1 MDDLINRLPTIP
13 RPGMVE
19 AALERNLEDELGGNL
34 LIFARE
40 SYCGDTGWDLYDKSI
55 KPKWG
60 ARCTCTACGEDF
72 WAGWL
77 PGGGITMFVGED
89 GTAYD
94 GIPDKGSDIDVV
106 AYPDGDNAVCPCCLA
121 QVKVTHRKN
130 LKNGRTHRI
139 MAGSVEIVGDI
150 TVVMSWMIT
159 RRVDVWGCWD
169 VETEPAGAVAI
180 LPGRKLRRYTHMA
193 RNGYG
198 SSYMLPDWRLISG
211 RDDPFQ
217 IKYYSHEA
225 VCHKKHGAWT
235 WPDVPDLTGT
245 TGEKTGLAEYIKS
258 GGAWPVVY
266 LHLWQQRPA
275 VENLLKCGWTRMIV
289 DRIDDETYAAARS
302 GFKCTIPETDDL
314 ADWDLVKPR
323 EMLFMTKE
331 EIRHGKDWNW
341 SADTAALWNAA
352 CAFGLC
358 GTGCATYFN
367 DMILKYGFANVNLF
381 VGTATDGYEL
391 PAFAKIDAYIEKQY
405 RKFDLPLRTGFS
417 MYIDYF
423 KELDELVN
431 DPQDDEIWP
440 RDLRAAHDRLFSA
453 KKLKEDVSSIANF
466 EAIAQKWGALEWSD
480 GEICIR
486 LPRCNNDLVAEGHTL
501 HHCVGGYGKNHLRGN
516 LVLFVRHARRPER
529 SWYTLNIDTTGKAPH
544 RIQLHGYGNE
554 WADGKRL
561 QIPQRVL
568 DFCDRWE
575 QEILAPVFDAVKA
588 KEAKQQ
594 KKKKGAA

>member
-1 MDDLINRLPTIP
+1 
-13 RPGMVE
+13 MVE
-19 AALERNLEDELGGNL
+19 AALELNLEDELGGNL

-106 AYPDGDNAVCPCCLA
+106 AYPDGDNTVCPCCLA

-159 RRVDVWGCWD
+159 RRVDVYGCWD

-180 LPGRKLRRYTHMA
+180 MPGRKLRRYTHMA

-198 SSYMLPDWRLISG
+198 SSYMLPDWKLISG

-217 IKYYSHEA
+217 IKYYSYESC
-225 VCHKKHGAWT
+225 CHKKHGAWMWT
-235 WPDVPDLTGT
+235 DVPDLTGT

-258 GGAWPVVY
+258 GGTWPVVY

-289 DRIDDETYAAARS
+289 DRIDDETIAAAQYGGRC
-302 GFKCTIPETDDL
+302 KIPETDDL

-323 EMLFMTKE
+323 EMLSMTKE
-331 EIRHGKDWNW
+331 EIRHGKEWNW
-341 SADTAALWNAA
+341 NAGTAALWNEA
-352 CAFGLC
+352 CAYGIC
-358 GTGCATYFN
+358 GKGSATYFN

-391 PAFAKIDAYIEKQY
+391 PDFAKIDAYLEKQY
-405 RKFDLPLRTGFS
+405 RKFDLPRRGGFS

-423 KELDELVN
+423 KELDLLVN
-431 DPQDDEIWP
+431 EPQDDEILP
-440 RDLRAAHDRLFSA
+440 RNLRAAHDRLFSA
-453 KKLKEDVSSIANF
+453 KKLKEDASSIANF
-466 EAIAQKWGALEWSD
+466 EALAQKWAALEWSD
-480 GEICIR
+480 GEICIL

-501 HHCVGGYGKNHLRGN
+501 HHCVGGYGQTHLRGK

-529 SWYTLNIDTTGKAPH
+529 SWYTLNIDTTGKTPR

-554 WADGKRL
+554 WANGKKL

-575 QEILAPVFDAVKA
+575 HEILAPVFDAVKA
-588 KEAKQQ
+588 GESKQQ

>member
-1 MDDLINRLPTIP
+1 MEDLINRLPTKP
-13 RPGMVE
+13 RPGMIE

-40 SYCGDTGWDLYDKSI
+40 SYCGDTGWEPLDGSVRRT
-55 KPKWG
+55 WA

-77 PGGGITMFVGED
+77 PGGGITMIVGED
-89 GTAYD
+89 GTAY
-94 GIPDKGSDIDVV
+94 GIPDKGGDIDVV
-106 AYPDGDNAVCPCCLA
+106 AYPDGDTAICPYCLA
-121 QVKVTHRKN
+121 EVKVTHRKN

-159 RRVDVWGCWD
+159 RRVDVWGYWD

-180 LPGRKLRRYTHMA
+180 LPGRKLLRYTHMA

-198 SSYMLPDWRLISG
+198 SSYMLPDWKLLSG
-211 RDDPFQ
+211 REDPFQ
-217 IKYYSHEA
+217 IKYYSYEA
-225 VCHKKHGAWT
+225 CCHKKHGAWMWT
-235 WPDVPDLTGT
+235 DVPDLTGT

-258 GGAWPVVY
+258 GGTWPVVY

-275 VENLLKCGWTRMIV
+275 AENLLKCGWTRMIV
-289 DRIDDETYAAARS
+289 DRIDDETIAAAQYGGRC
-302 GFKCTIPETDDL
+302 KIPETDDL

-323 EMLFMTKE
+323 EMLSMTKE
-331 EIRHGKDWNW
+331 EIRHGKEWNW
-341 SADTAALWNAA
+341 NAGTAALWNEA
-352 CAFGLC
+352 CAYGIC
-358 GTGCATYFN
+358 GKGSATYFN

-391 PAFAKIDAYIEKQY
+391 PDFAKIDAYLEKQY
-405 RKFDLPLRTGFS
+405 RKFDLPRRGGFS
-417 MYIDYF
+417 MYIDYL
-423 KELDELVN
+423 KELDLLVN
-431 DPQDDEIWP
+431 EPQDDEIFP
-440 RDLRAAHDRLFSA
+440 RNLRAAHDRLFSA
-453 KKLKEDVSSIANF
+453 KKLKEDASSIANF
-466 EAIAQKWGALEWSD
+466 EALAQKWAALEWSD
-480 GEICIR
+480 GQICIL

-501 HHCVGGYGKNHLRGN
+501 HHCVGGYGQTHLRGK

-529 SWYTLNIDTTGKAPH
+529 SWYTLNIDTTGKSPH

-554 WADGKRL
+554 WANGKTL
-561 QIPQRVL
+561 HIPQRVL

-575 QEILAPVFDAVKA
+575 HEILAPVFDSVKA
-588 KEAKQQ
+588 EEVKQQ

>member
-1 MDDLINRLPTIP
+1 MEDLINRLPTKP
-13 RPGMVE
+13 RPGMIE

-40 SYCGDTGWDLYDKSI
+40 SYCGDTGWEPLDGSVRRT
-55 KPKWG
+55 WA

-77 PGGGITMFVGED
+77 PGGGITMIVGED

-94 GIPDKGSDIDVV
+94 GIPDKGGDIDVV
-106 AYPDGDNAVCPCCLA
+106 AYPDGDTAICPYCLA
-121 QVKVTHRKN
+121 EVKVTHRKN

-180 LPGRKLRRYTHMA
+180 LPGRKLLRYTHMA

-198 SSYMLPDWRLISG
+198 SSYMLPDWKLLSG
-211 RDDPFQ
+211 REDPFQ
-217 IKYYSHEA
+217 IKYYSYEA
-225 VCHKKHGAWT
+225 CCHKKHGAWMWT
-235 WPDVPDLTGT
+235 DVPDLTGT

-258 GGAWPVVY
+258 GGTWPVVY

-275 VENLLKCGWTRMIV
+275 AENLLKCGWTRMIV
-289 DRIDDETYAAARS
+289 DRIDDETIAAAQYGGRC
-302 GFKCTIPETDDL
+302 KIPETDDL

-323 EMLFMTKE
+323 EMLSMTKE
-331 EIRHGKDWNW
+331 EIRHGKEWNW
-341 SADTAALWNAA
+341 NAGTAALWNEA
-352 CAFGLC
+352 CAYGIC
-358 GTGCATYFN
+358 GKGSATYFN

-391 PAFAKIDAYIEKQY
+391 PDFAKIDAYLEKQY
-405 RKFDLPLRTGFS
+405 RKFDLPRRGGFS

-423 KELDELVN
+423 KELDLLVN
-431 DPQDDEIWP
+431 EPQDDEIFP
-440 RDLRAAHDRLFSA
+440 RNLRAAHDRLFSA
-453 KKLKEDVSSIANF
+453 KKLKEDASSIANF
-466 EAIAQKWGALEWSD
+466 EALAQKWAALEWSD
-480 GEICIR
+480 GQICIL

-501 HHCVGGYGKNHLRGN
+501 HHCVGGYGQTHLRGK

-529 SWYTLNIDTTGKAPH
+529 SWYTLNIDTTGKSPH

-554 WADGKRL
+554 WANGKTL
-561 QIPQRVL
+561 HIPQRVL

-575 QEILAPVFDAVKA
+575 HEILAPVFDSVKA
-588 KEAKQQ
+588 EEVKQQ

>member
-1 MDDLINRLPTIP
+1 MEDLINRLPTKP
-13 RPGMVE
+13 RPGMIE

-40 SYCGDTGWDLYDKSI
+40 SYCGDTGWEPLDGSVRRT
-55 KPKWG
+55 WA

-77 PGGGITMFVGED
+77 PGGGITMIVGED

-94 GIPDKGSDIDVV
+94 GIPDKGGDIDVV
-106 AYPDGDNAVCPCCLA
+106 AYPDGDTAICPFCLA
-121 QVKVTHRKN
+121 EVKVTHRKN

-180 LPGRKLRRYTHMA
+180 LPGRKLLRYTHMA
-193 RNGYG
+193 RNGYV
-198 SSYMLPDWRLISG
+198 SSYMLPDWKLLSG
-211 RDDPFQ
+211 REDPFQ
-217 IKYYSHEA
+217 IKYYSYEA
-225 VCHKKHGAWT
+225 FCHKKYGAWMWT
-235 WPDVPDLTGT
+235 DVPDLTGT

-258 GGAWPVVY
+258 GGTWPVVY

-275 VENLLKCGWTRMIV
+275 AENLLKCGWTRMIV
-289 DRIDDETYAAARS
+289 DRIDDETIAAAQYGGRC
-302 GFKCTIPETDDL
+302 KIPETDDL

-323 EMLFMTKE
+323 EMLSMTKE
-331 EIRHGKDWNW
+331 EIRHGKEWNW
-341 SADTAALWNAA
+341 NAETAALWNEA
-352 CAFGLC
+352 CAYGIC
-358 GTGCATYFN
+358 GKGSATYFN

-391 PAFAKIDAYIEKQY
+391 PDFAKIDAYLEKQY
-405 RKFDLPLRTGFS
+405 RKFDLPRRRGFS

-423 KELDELVN
+423 KELDLLVN
-431 DPQDDEIWP
+431 EPQDDEILP
-440 RDLRAAHDRLFSA
+440 RNLRAAHDRLFSA
-453 KKLKEDVSSIANF
+453 KKLKEDASSIANF
-466 EAIAQKWGALEWSD
+466 EALAQKWAALEWSD
-480 GEICIR
+480 GQICIL

-501 HHCVGGYGKNHLRGN
+501 HHCVGGYGQTHLRGK

-529 SWYTLNIDTTGKAPH
+529 SWYTLNIDTTGKSPH

-554 WADGKRL
+554 WANGKTL
-561 QIPQRVL
+561 YIPQRVL

-575 QEILAPVFDAVKA
+575 HEILAPVFDSVKA
-588 KEAKQQ
+588 EEVKQQ